1 MGGLTWDTLVAVFS
15 ETSSIE
21 LKNLLKNAGVQNA
34 CKIPFGRD
42 CDRVAADR
50 ILKHHITLY
59 HWGKEEDDIY
69 LKRLSPLQSIPPCK
83 VTVRPIY
90 WENSGIV
97 DLKVDA
103 SEEFSKVIVI
113 VGKYLKKAPAK
124 PLHITLDITTDAKRT
139 QELYHYLKNM
149 TCFPLELEIS
159 GLELYKIW
167 NPVKL
172 VKSYPVR
179 K

>member
-15 ETSSIE
+15 ETSSSE
-21 LKNLLKNAGVQNA
+21 LKNLLKNAGVQND

-42 CDRVAADR
+42 CDRVAVDR

-59 HWGKEEDDIY
+59 HWEKEEDDIY

-97 DLKVDA
+97 DLNVDA

-124 PLHITLDITTDAKRT
+124 PLHITLDITTDAKRA
-139 QELYHYLKNM
+139 QELYHCLKNM